1 MNGRKVMVTGL
12 PRVVC
17 FSTRSFSTFVTRIR
31 TIPPGGRRPAAD
43 DRRGGMGGRVTGGS
57 LVPSLPVSFLNLH
70 LRAVGPDRREV
81 ERENG
86 ARPTTGRGRKAR
98 GMESLEEPRV
108 ERDTRRGSHY
118 PSKLFI
124 PPLSSPLFL
133 PTSIPTVSRSER
145 SETKRG
151 GRVASKEVKN
161 ETDDTRDGPL
171 RCYCRSMLSLY
182 GPLHLPTYHLRA
194 AGRAKPP

>member
-1 MNGRKVMVTGL
+1 MVTGL

-124 PPLSSPLFL
+124 PLRVTYRERERWDEWHVESLSASYLTSSYTV
-133 PTSIPTVSRSER
+133 PTPSNRENER
-145 SETKRG
+145 GCTENEGWKR
-151 GRVASKEVKN
+151 
-161 ETDDTRDGPL
+161 
-171 RCYCRSMLSLY
+171 
-182 GPLHLPTYHLRA
+182 
-194 AGRAKPP
+194 